1 MKRNLL
7 FCLTFYTLIHALFAQ
22 SAINHP
28 LDELNEQLSQIS
40 YSGEH
45 NYILTERTDLR
56 LYKNGKYVG
65 LESREISSFII
76 PVFKDNQRI
85 YEGNFYV
92 NKDTKHNQQLVKDGI
107 HRAIPASFTI
117 DNEGNLTMI
126 EDNGYPSFRSF
137 PSFTTQKIKKGDS
150 WTASAVRI
158 IDPLDK
164 GVITRLPL
172 QIQYTYVGDEMYHDE
187 EVYLITAKWATRYGI
202 IGKVNIMDWGGDY
215 ELESATGAHSA
226 TMYVSK
232 KNGTALV
239 IRDTVDETFFY
250 TDGNYYQYKG
260 TITLFTEYPPAVNHD
275 KIIPAL
281 RRIARE
287 EEKNIDSVE
296 NALDNGQIASGTV
309 KTSSDSAKSSSQSGT
324 KTSSAGGTKIASGGE
339 GVSSGSASGISTGK
353 ASGSSSGKSSGSS
366 SSDDSIPAK
375 YTNLKFE
382 TTESGIK
389 LIIEDLHFEA
399 DSAKLLDGENERLAD
414 IAEILKQAENSKF
427 LIEGHTASV
436 GNPDGELKLS
446 YERAESIAKKLSAFG
461 IKPEQFIC
469 KGSGGLKPVASND
482 TSAGRARNRRVE
494 ITILE

>member
-287 EEKNIDSVE
+287 EEKNTDSVE
-296 NALDNGQIASGTV
+296 NAFDNGQIASGTV
-309 KTSSDSAKSSSQSGT
+309 KTSSESAKSSSQSST
-324 KTSSAGGTKIASGGE
+324 KTSSA
-339 GVSSGSASGISTGK
+339 
-353 ASGSSSGKSSGSS
+353 
-366 SSDDSIPAK
+366 DSIPAK
-375 YTNLKFE
+375 YNNLKFE

>member
-1 MKRNLL
+1 MKRKLL
-7 FCLTFYTLIHALFAQ
+7 IFIAFNILIHSFFSQ
-22 SAINHP
+22 GAINHP
-28 LDELNEQLSQIS
+28 LGDLNDQFSQIS

-76 PVFKDNQRI
+76 PTIKNNKRI

-107 HRAIPASFTI
+107 HKAIPASFTI

-137 PSFTTQKIKKGDS
+137 PSFTTQKIKIGDS

-164 GVITRLPL
+164 GIITRLPL
-172 QIQYTYVGDEMYHDE
+172 QIQYTYVGDEIYHDE

-202 IGKVNIMDWGGDY
+202 IGKLNIIDWDGDY

-239 IRDTVDETFFY
+239 IRDSVDETFFY

-260 TITLFTEYPPAVNHD
+260 TITLFTEYPPSVNHD

-281 RRIARE
+281 KRIARE
-287 EEKNIDSVE
+287 EDNKVLADSNIM
-296 NALDNGQIASGTV
+296 
-309 KTSSDSAKSSSQSGT
+309 SSDS
-324 KTSSAGGTKIASGGE
+324 
-339 GVSSGSASGISTGK
+339 SGISTSSRS
-353 ASGSSSGKSSGSS
+353 AESISSSSAKKSSGAAGNSADKAGMSS
-366 SSDDSIPAK
+366 AGTISSDSGSKISSNTAAVIPAK
-375 YTNLKFE
+375 YNNLKYE
-382 TTESGIK
+382 TTEGGIK
-389 LIIEDLHFEA
+389 LIIEDLRFEA
-399 DSAKLLDGENERLAD
+399 DSSKLLEGENERLSD
-414 IAEILKQAENSKF
+414 IAEVLKQAENSKF

-436 GNPDGELKLS
+436 GNPEGEMKLS
-446 YERAESIAKKLSAFG
+446 YERAEAIAKKLSALG

-482 TSAGRARNRRVE
+482 TSEGKARNRRVE

>member
-1 MKRNLL
+1 MKRKLL
-7 FCLTFYTLIHALFAQ
+7 IFIAFNILIHSFFSQ
-22 SAINHP
+22 GAINHP
-28 LDELNEQLSQIS
+28 LGDLNDQFSQIS

-76 PVFKDNQRI
+76 PTIKNNKRI

-107 HRAIPASFTI
+107 HKAIPASFTI

-172 QIQYTYVGDEMYHDE
+172 QIQYTYVGDEIYHEE

-202 IGKVNIMDWGGDY
+202 IGKLNIIDWDGDY

-239 IRDTVDETFFY
+239 IRDSVDETFFY

-260 TITLFTEYPPAVNHD
+260 TITLFTEYPPSVNHD

-281 RRIARE
+281 KRIAQ
-287 EEKNIDSVE
+287 EKENSADEIVMVSENSTENSLKRVE
-296 NALDNGQIASGTV
+296 N
-309 KTSSDSAKSSSQSGT
+309 SSDSTDLTSDKVKKSSDS
-324 KTSSAGGTKIASGGE
+324 KALITS
-339 GVSSGSASGISTGK
+339 
-353 ASGSSSGKSSGSS
+353 
-366 SSDDSIPAK
+366 K
-375 YTNLKFE
+375 YNNLKYE
-382 TTESGIK
+382 TTEGGIK
-389 LIIEDLHFEA
+389 LIIEDLRFEA
-399 DSAKLLDGENERLAD
+399 DSSKLLEGENERLSD

-436 GNPDGELKLS
+436 GNPEGEMKLS
-446 YERAESIAKKLSAFG
+446 YERAEAIAKKLSALG

-482 TSAGRARNRRVE
+482 TSEGKARNRRVE

>member
-1 MKRNLL
+1 MKRKLL
-7 FCLTFYTLIHALFAQ
+7 IFIAFNILIHSFFSQ
-22 SAINHP
+22 GAINHS
-28 LDELNEQLSQIS
+28 LGDLNDQFSQIS

-76 PVFKDNQRI
+76 PALKNNTRI

-107 HRAIPASFTI
+107 HKAIPASFTI

-172 QIQYTYVGDEMYHDE
+172 QIQYTYVGDEIYHDE

-202 IGKVNIMDWGGDY
+202 IGKLNIIDWDGDY

-239 IRDTVDETFFY
+239 IRDSVDETFFY

-260 TITLFTEYPPAVNHD
+260 TITLFTEYPPSVNHD

-281 RRIARE
+281 KRIAQ
-287 EEKNIDSVE
+287 EKENSADKIVMVSENSTENSLKRVGNPSDSTD
-296 NALDNGQIASGTV
+296 LTSDKV
-309 KTSSDSAKSSSQSGT
+309 KKSSDSKALI
-324 KTSSAGGTKIASGGE
+324 TS
-339 GVSSGSASGISTGK
+339 
-353 ASGSSSGKSSGSS
+353 
-366 SSDDSIPAK
+366 K
-375 YTNLKFE
+375 YNNLKYE
-382 TTESGIK
+382 TTEGGIK
-389 LIIEDLHFEA
+389 LIIEDLRFEA
-399 DSAKLLDGENERLAD
+399 DSSRLLEGENERLSD

-436 GNPDGELKLS
+436 GNPEGEMKLS
-446 YERAESIAKKLSAFG
+446 YERAEAIAKKLSALG

-469 KGSGGLKPVASND
+469 KGSGGLKPVASNE
-482 TSAGRARNRRVE
+482 TSEGKARNRRVE

>member
-1 MKRNLL
+1 MKRKLL
-7 FCLTFYTLIHALFAQ
+7 IFIAFNILIHSFFSQ
-22 SAINHP
+22 GAINHLP
-28 LDELNEQLSQIS
+28 GDLNDQFSQIS

-76 PVFKDNQRI
+76 PTLKNNKRI

-107 HRAIPASFTI
+107 HKAIPASFTI

-137 PSFTTQKIKKGDS
+137 PSFTTQKIKTGDS

-172 QIQYTYVGDEMYHDE
+172 QIQYTYVGDEIYHDE

-202 IGKVNIMDWGGDY
+202 IGKLNIIDWDGDY

-239 IRDTVDETFFY
+239 IRDSVDETFFY

-260 TITLFTEYPPAVNHD
+260 TITLFTEYPPSVNHD

-281 RRIARE
+281 KRIAQ
-287 EEKNIDSVE
+287 EKE
-296 NALDNGQIASGTV
+296 NSADKTV
-309 KTSSDSAKSSSQSGT
+309 M
-324 KTSSAGGTKIASGGE
+324 
-339 GVSSGSASGISTGK
+339 VSENSTE
-353 ASGSSSGKSSGSS
+353 
-366 SSDDSIPAK
+366 K
-375 YTNLKFE
+375 YNNLKYE
-382 TTESGIK
+382 TTEGGIK
-389 LIIEDLHFEA
+389 LIIEDLRFEA
-399 DSAKLLDGENERLAD
+399 DSSRLLEGENERLSD

-436 GNPDGELKLS
+436 GNPEGEMKLS
-446 YERAESIAKKLSAFG
+446 YERAEAIAKKLSALG

-482 TSAGRARNRRVE
+482 TSEGKARNRRVE